1 MASAFP
7 WLTVRWS
14 NSVQMHGDC
23 SSLLQE
29 LAVVAAGLE
38 AAALSAC
45 CRWLLQVLL
54 RCCSRGSGAAG
65 ELQVHGNGDAV
76 VQKVGARRGASSSRC
91 TSMVDGMVKV
101 MKMVQV

>member
-45 CRWLLQVLL
+45 CRWCCYDVAREGVVLPASCRFMVMATRWCKRLVPVAVLQVPGALPWWTAW
-54 RCCSRGSGAAG
+54 SR
-65 ELQVHGNGDAV
+65 
-76 VQKVGARRGASSSRC
+76 
-91 TSMVDGMVKV
+91 
-101 MKMVQV
+101 